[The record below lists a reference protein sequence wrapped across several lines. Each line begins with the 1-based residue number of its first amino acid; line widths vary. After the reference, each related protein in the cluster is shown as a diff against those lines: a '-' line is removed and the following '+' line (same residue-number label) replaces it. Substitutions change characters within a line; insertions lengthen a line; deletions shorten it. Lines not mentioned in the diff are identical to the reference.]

1 MIKAMIFIDGTWLYS
16 NTSKLSELH
25 GDPNYHIDFGKL
37 PNILG
42 SEVALQMAEVDVD
55 VVRTYLFAS
64 NAVDYDLRDQELVD
78 RRRDFFDM
86 LREEHHYELEIYP
99 ISFKGRRLR
108 KADRDPKDTFEPK
121 EKCVD
126 IALASTMLYMAA
138 IPGAYDVAIAVI
150 GDRDFMPVLQTLRK
164 LGKRVAIASIKS
176 SCAPEFADPLDQS
189 RVKDFD
195 TIWLESLLT
204 ELELKYERRQT
215 RCESPIHRGNP
226 FVWTTYRPR
235 KGRKFFCDDCR
246 AEFQRQRQEAQR
258 EFVAPEGEQE
268 PIPVN
273 GDYNSED
280 AQVAPYVRI
289 TGMIK
294 KIIPAKSY
302 GFIEADNR
310 QDYFFHLTD
319 LVNVEFDD
327 LAEGDEVDFEIKR
340 QPDENKAG
348 AAQNVHLRV

>member
-1 MIKAMIFIDGTWLYS
+1 MIKAMVFIDGTWLYS
-16 NTSKLSELH
+16 NTLKLSELH

-42 SEVALQMAEVDVD
+42 SEVALQFGELDVD

-64 NAVDYDLRDQELVD
+64 NATDYDLRDQDLVD

-86 LREEHHYELEIYP
+86 LKEEHHYELEIYP

-138 IPGAYDVAIAVI
+138 IPTAYDVAIAVI
-150 GDRDFMPVLQTLRK
+150 GDRDFMPVLQTVRR
-164 LGKRVAIASIKS
+164 LGKRVAIASIKT
-176 SCAPEFADPLDQS
+176 SCAPEFSDPLDPF

-195 TIWLESLLT
+195 IIWLESLLD

-235 KGRKFFCDDCR
+235 KGRKFFCDECR
-246 AEFQRQRQEAQR
+246 AEFQRQRQEVQR
-258 EFVAPEGEQE
+258 EFVALNATKTSMPAVGDENDSGELAADTQL
-268 PIPVN
+268 
-273 GDYNSED
+273 
-280 AQVAPYVRI
+280 

-302 GFIEADNR
+302 GFIEASNR
-310 QDYFFHLTD
+310 LDYFFHLSD
-319 LVNVEFDD
+319 LVNVEFDE
-327 LAEGDEVDFEIKR
+327 LAEGDEVDFEVKR

-348 AAQNVHLRV
+348 AAQNVHLRS